1 MPDCDILCTVMET
14 MGRFCMT
21 REQCKKQICDA
32 IDRAADEIFAITEEI
47 LAHPEM
53 GYREENTSALV
64 RRTFDTL
71 GIGCT
76 YPHAL
81 TGVKGKLT
89 GREHRANVCIMG
101 ELDALKCAGHPHAA
115 ADGTAHACGHHTQIA
130 AMLGAAMGLI
140 GVMNELDGDITFFA
154 VPAEEFIDLEGRRAL
169 REEGKIRY
177 FGGKQ
182 QLIAE
187 GAFDDIDAAM
197 MIHAQPD
204 ERAAK
209 LYCRGHNLGF
219 RAKTITF
226 RGRAAHGSTPWDGT
240 NALNAAALAILG
252 IHSNRETFRDEE
264 HIRIH
269 PIITKGGDVV
279 NSVPDEV
286 CIDTYVRGAA
296 LDAIR
301 KGNDAVNRSV
311 SGAAQM
317 IGAEVDWEDLA
328 GYLPI
333 AESEALSAVLE
344 KNAAGLIGRENLVFG
359 ETITGSTDVGD
370 LSMLLPVIQPSMG
383 GFTGNLHS
391 REFGVAD
398 PVSAILLPAKMM
410 AMTAADLLWDGA
422 AGVKAVM
429 DAFVPGLTKE
439 EYIRYLEG
447 EI

>member
-1 MPDCDILCTVMET
+1 
-14 MGRFCMT
+14 MT
-21 REQCKKQICDA
+21 KEECKKQVCEA
-32 IDRAADEIFAITEEI
+32 IDAAAGEIYQLAETI
-47 LAHPEM
+47 LTNPEM

-64 RRTFDTL
+64 RQTFDTL
-71 GIGCT
+71 GISYT

-81 TGVKGKLT
+81 TGVKGTLR
-89 GREHRANVCIMG
+89 GRESRANVCIMG

-115 ADGTAHACGHHTQIA
+115 PDGTAHACGHHTQIA
-130 AMLGAAMGLI
+130 AMLGAAMGLT
-140 GVMNELDGDITFFA
+140 GVMDALDGDITFFA
-154 VPAEEFIDLEGRRAL
+154 VPAEEFIDLDARRAL

-187 GAFDDIDAAM
+187 GAFDDIDTAM

-204 ERAAK
+204 EPEAK

-226 RGRAAHGSTPWDGT
+226 RGKAAHGSTPYDGT

-252 IHSNRETFRDEE
+252 IHANRETFRDEE

-286 CIDTYVRGAA
+286 CIDTYVRGAS
-296 LDAIR
+296 LEAIR
-301 KGNDAVNRSV
+301 KGNEAVNRACQ
-311 SGAAQM
+311 GAAQM
-317 IGAEVDWEDLA
+317 IGAGLEWEDLA

-333 AESEALSAVLE
+333 GESEALSAVLE
-344 KNAAGLIGRENLVFG
+344 ENAAFLIGRENLVYG
-359 ETITGSTDVGD
+359 GTITGSTDVGD

-391 REFGVAD
+391 REFMAAD
-398 PVSAILLPAKMM
+398 PASAILMPAKMM
-410 AMTAADLLWDGA
+410 AMTAVDLLWDHASGA
-422 AGVKAVM
+422 RTLRERFTPKM
-429 DAFVPGLTKE
+429 TKD

-447 EI
+447 AL

>member
-1 MPDCDILCTVMET
+1 
-14 MGRFCMT
+14 MT
-21 REQCKKQICDA
+21 REQCKKQVCEA
-32 IDRAADEIFAITEEI
+32 IDRAAAEIFAIAEEI
-47 LAHPEM
+47 LAHPEL
-53 GYREENTSALV
+53 GYREEKTAALV
-64 RRTFDTL
+64 RRIFDTL
-71 GIGCT
+71 GIGYT

-89 GREHRANVCIMG
+89 GRAHNANICIMG

-115 ADGTAHACGHHTQIA
+115 SDGNAHACGHHTQIA
-130 AMLGAAMGLI
+130 AMLGSAMGLA
-140 GVMNELDGDITFFA
+140 GVMELLDGDVTFFA
-154 VPAEEFIDLEGRRAL
+154 VPAEEFIDLDGRRAL

-187 GAFDDIDAAM
+187 GAFDDVDMAM

-204 ERAAK
+204 EPEAK

-317 IGAEVDWEDLA
+317 IGASVETEDLA

-333 AESEALSAVLE
+333 AESDALSAVLE
-344 KNAAGLIGRENLVFG
+344 ANAASLIGKENLVFG

-391 REFGVAD
+391 RQFGVQD
-398 PVSAILLPAKMM
+398 PATAILLPAKMM
-410 AMTAADLLWDGA
+410 AMTVVDLLWDGA
-422 AGVKAVM
+422 DGAAEVKEKFA
-429 DAFVPGLTKE
+429 PGLTKE
-439 EYIRYLEG
+439 EYIRSLEG
-447 EI
+447 DI

>member
-1 MPDCDILCTVMET
+1 
-14 MGRFCMT
+14 MT
-21 REQCKKQICDA
+21 REQCKKQVCDA
-32 IDRAADEIFAITEEI
+32 IDRAAEEIFAIAERI
-47 LAHPEM
+47 LNEPEM
-53 GYREENTSALV
+53 GYREEKTAALV
-64 RRTFDTL
+64 RQTFDKL
-71 GIGCT
+71 GIGYT

-81 TGVKGKLT
+81 TGVKGTLP
-89 GREHRANVCIMG
+89 GRAHHANICIMG
-101 ELDALKCAGHPHAA
+101 ELDGLKCAGHPHAL

-130 AMLGAAMGLI
+130 AMLGAAIGLQGI
-140 GVMNELDGDITFFA
+140 AGELDGDVTFFA
-154 VPAEEFIDLEGRRAL
+154 VPAEEFIDLDGRRAL
-169 REEGKIRY
+169 REAGKIRY

-182 QLIAE
+182 QLVAE
-187 GAFDDIDAAM
+187 GAFDGIDAAM

-204 ERAAK
+204 EPAAK

-226 RGRAAHGSTPWDGT
+226 RGKAAHGSTPYDGT

-252 IHSNRETFRDEE
+252 IHANRETFRDEE

-296 LDAIR
+296 MEAIR
-301 KGNDAVNRSV
+301 KGNEAVERSCQ
-311 SGAAQM
+311 GAAQM
-317 IGAEVDWEDLA
+317 IGAGWECDDLA

-333 AESEALSAVLE
+333 RESAALSAVLE
-344 KNAAGLIGRENLVFG
+344 ENAASLIGRENLVFG

-370 LSMLLPVIQPSMG
+370 LSMLLPVIQPSVG

-391 REFGVAD
+391 RAFGVSD
-398 PVSAILLPAKMM
+398 PATAILLPAKMM
-410 AMTAADLLWDGA
+410 AMTAVDLLWDGA
-422 AGVKAVM
+422 AGAKTVM
-429 DAFVPGLTKE
+429 EQFVPGLTKE

>member
-1 MPDCDILCTVMET
+1 
-14 MGRFCMT
+14 MT
-21 REQCKKQICDA
+21 KEQCKKQVCEA
-32 IDRAADEIFAITEEI
+32 IDRAAEEIFGIAQRILEQPELGYGEEKT
-47 LAHPEM
+47 A
-53 GYREENTSALV
+53 ALV
-64 RRTFDTL
+64 RETFDRL
-71 GIGCT
+71 GIPFT

-89 GREHRANVCIMG
+89 GRTHKANVCIMG
-101 ELDALKCAGHPHAA
+101 ELDALKCAGHPYAA
-115 ADGTAHACGHHTQIA
+115 PDGTAHACGHHTQIA
-130 AMLGAAMGLI
+130 AMLGAAMGLA
-140 GVMNELDGDITFFA
+140 GVAEQLDGDVTFFA

-169 REEGKIRY
+169 REAGKIRY

-187 GAFDDIDAAM
+187 GAFDDVDMAM

-204 ERAAK
+204 EPDAK

-226 RGRAAHGSTPWDGT
+226 RGKAAHGSTPWDGT

-311 SGAAQM
+311 AGAAQM
-317 IGAEVDWEDLA
+317 IGASVETEDLA

-333 AESEALSAVLE
+333 TESEALSAVLE
-344 KNAAGLIGRENLVFG
+344 ENAASLIGKENLVYG

-391 REFGVAD
+391 RQFGVSD
-398 PVSAILLPAKMM
+398 PETAILMPAKMM
-410 AMTAADLLWDGA
+410 AMTAVDLLWDGA
-422 AGVKAVM
+422 VGAMQVKAG
-429 DAFVPGLTKE
+429 FVPGLTKE

-447 EI
+447 DI